1 MNGYNLTRSW
11 FNYKFENPKKVRHVH
26 SDMYFY
32 IVDLWNRLGQ
42 KKEFGLPTDV
52 AMECLGIGSYNTY
65 KKTLID
71 LINFGFVILVKD
83 SRNQHHSKIVALSFF
98 DKATN
103 KPLDKAT
110 VKATDKPS
118 DTIYKQVN
126 KETKNKIYKSFNH
139 LSISVIDFDK
149 LVESGYSKTQVDN
162 VLESI
167 ENYAGNKKY
176 KSLYLTAKKWLSKEP
191 KEIKSVET
199 IFIPNTEW

>member
-42 KKEFGLPTDV
+42 KNEFGLPTDV

-71 LINFGFVILVKD
+71 LIDFGFIVLVKD
-83 SRNQHHSKIVALSFF
+83 SRNQHHSKVVALSFF
-98 DKATN
+98 DKATD

-110 VKATDKPS
+110 IKATDKPT

-126 KETKNKIYKSFNH
+126 KETKNKIYKSFAH

-167 ENYAGNKKY
+167 ENYVSNKKY
-176 KSLYLTAKKWLSKEP
+176 KSLYLTAKKWLAKEP

-199 IFIPNTEW
+199 ILIPNTEW

>member
-71 LINFGFVILVKD
+71 LIDFGFIIIVKD
-83 SRNQHHSKIVALSFF
+83 SRNQHHSKVIALSFF
-98 DKATN
+98 DKPTD

-110 VKATDKPS
+110 IKATDKPT
-118 DTIYKQVN
+118 DTIYKQIN
-126 KETKNKIYKSFNH
+126 KGTKKQIYKSFAH
-139 LSISVIDFDK
+139 LSISVLDYEK
-149 LVESGYSKTQVDN
+149 LVESGYSKNQIDN
-162 VLESI
+162 TLESI
-167 ENYAGNKKY
+167 ENYKKNVSY
-176 KSLYLTAKKWLSKEP
+176 KSLYLTAKKWLGKEP
-191 KEIKSVET
+191 KQKEVSET
-199 IFIPNTEW
+199 ILIPNTEW